1 MTENEYA
8 RIANVLERKY
18 PVRSD
23 LETPEAFLGR
33 LHTWESI
40 ITGLGAVFTA
50 NDPHF
55 SQHNFVTACYAGT
68 VYHRVL

>member
-8 RIANVLERKY
+8 RIAKVLERKC

-23 LETPEAFLGR
+23 LETWDAFLGR

-40 ITGLGAVFTA
+40 ITGLVADFHL
-50 NDPHF
+50 NDQHF
-55 SQHNFVTACYAGT
+55 SQHNFLTACYAKT
-68 VYHRVL
+68 AEE